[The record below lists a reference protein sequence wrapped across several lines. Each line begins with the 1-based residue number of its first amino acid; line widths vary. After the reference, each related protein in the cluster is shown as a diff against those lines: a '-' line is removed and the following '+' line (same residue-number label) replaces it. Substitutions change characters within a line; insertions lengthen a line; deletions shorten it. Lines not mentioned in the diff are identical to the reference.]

1 MADITLARGDVL
13 KADTEALVNTVNCV
27 GVMGKGIALQFKLA
41 FPENYRAYKRVCDAG
56 ELTPGRMLVVDRM
69 AGSVPRYII
78 NFPTKEHWKGD
89 SRISWIRSGLAALV
103 REVKARGIRSVA
115 VPPLGCGNGGLDWD
129 EVRPMI
135 VEALTP
141 IPNLK
146 VTLFEPAGAP
156 SAESIEVRTKRPQ
169 LTRAR
174 AILIRLLR
182 AYELVEGNV
191 TKLEV
196 QKLAYL
202 LQAAGEPLRLDFVKY
217 KYGPYAETL
226 NFVMQDLEGHYLK
239 GYGDRTVS
247 SKLHLLP
254 GAVEAADEELAMDPV
269 ARARLDRVAELI
281 DGFENPYGME
291 LLATV
296 HWIACSDA
304 QAATDPNRVVGAVAA
319 WSPRKRERYR
329 KSHILT
335 AWHRLKDLG
344 WFEGCAPSAGTVI
357 ARTSDVDR
365 PKPASRTPAADHATR
380 RARRRSRSEAAS
392 ASN

>member
-1 MADITLARGDVL
+1 
-13 KADTEALVNTVNCV
+13 
-27 GVMGKGIALQFKLA
+27 MGKGIALQFKLA
-41 FPENYRAYKRVCDAG
+41 FPENFRAYKRVCDAG
-56 ELTPGRMLVVDRM
+56 ELTPGRMLVVDRP

-89 SRISWIRSGLAALV
+89 SRLSWIRSGLAALA
-103 REVKARGIRSVA
+103 REVKMRGIRSVA
-115 VPPLGCGNGGLDWD
+115 VPPLGCGNGGLDWA

-141 IPNLK
+141 IPNLQ

-156 SAESIEVRTKRPQ
+156 SAESMEVRTKRPQ

-182 AYELVEGNV
+182 AYELVEGNL

-217 KYGPYAETL
+217 KYGPYAEKL

-254 GAVEAADEELAMDPV
+254 GALEAADDVLATDPV
-269 ARARLDRVAELI
+269 ARARLGRVAQLI

-296 HWIACSDA
+296 HWIACSNA
-304 QAATDPNRVVGAVAA
+304 ETANDPNRVVGAVAA
-319 WSPRKRERYR
+319 WSPRKRERYQA
-329 KSHILT
+329 SHILT
-335 AWHRLKDLG
+335 TWHRLKDLG
-344 WFEGCAPSAGTVI
+344 WFEECWRSTDAASARSSEMAPLN
-357 ARTSDVDR
+357 
-365 PKPASRTPAADHATR
+365 PASATPVAEHATR
-380 RARRRSRSEAAS
+380 RARRRNKPEPAS
-392 ASN
+392 ATH